1 MMLSIITVNLNN
13 AVGLQKTIDS
23 VLAQTWQEFEYI
35 IIDGA
40 STDWSKELI
49 EQVVNQQINKSKRSA
64 LSLDI
69 AENQQINFI
78 CEPDKGVFNAMN
90 KGIRMAKGEYLLFLN
105 SGDFLVDKDVLK
117 NVFSEEYNEDILCG
131 RCLVSD
137 KGKSVFTTNPPDNF
151 QLSHFYKAT
160 IAHQATFI
168 KRSLFDRFGL
178 YREDLK
184 LMSDWEFWIRTL
196 ILGNVTTKKIDI
208 IVSDFN
214 LDGISSDKKNN
225 KLNSIET
232 SKVFSDL
239 NLQNIIPDY
248 QYWENEREEMKIMY
262 WVKSKILLYKPLLV
276 IYYIAVKLNFFKK
289 NESKT

>member
-1 MMLSIITVNLNN
+1 MILSVITINYNN
-13 AVGLQKTIDS
+13 AEGLNRTIQSIDT
-23 VLAQTWQEFEYI
+23 QTWKEFEYI
-35 IIDGA
+35 VIDGA
-40 STDWSKELI
+40 SNDGSI
-49 EQVVNQQINKSKRSA
+49 DVIKRFESIID
-64 LSLDI
+64 LWIS
-69 AENQQINFI
+69 
-78 CEPDKGVFNAMN
+78 EPDTGVFNAMN
-90 KGIRMAKGEYLLFLN
+90 KGIKKAKGDYLLFLN

-184 LMSDWEFWIRTL
+184 LMSDWEFWIRTI